1 MQLDFF
7 TLYVVI
13 AALSASLCAIWGTL
27 AWQYGGFTPARTWFL
42 AALTSAAGGGLMPF
56 QSGTYAPLVAAVA
69 NGLIV
74 LAFWL
79 FHTGLRQLHAT
90 RTSIALPLGASA
102 VSVALTL
109 ALFHSAEFTALHYAL
124 GQMVPMIAM
133 LIFLFSGQ
141 RRSAGSVVAGG
152 GLVIGLIGHGVVIGM
167 NVVIL
172 SRAGPTPDWSA
183 LAALTM
189 VCVIFSGL
197 LLNFGFAV
205 LTIDHLRGEIEDIAN
220 RDALTG
226 ALNRRGF
233 TARIATKAM
242 QGAKAHG
249 MLLIDLDSFKAV
261 NDRFGHAA
269 GDECLVHLVRVV
281 TAQLRAR
288 DIVTRLGGDEF
299 CVVLWNASAEDC
311 ARMIADIQAA
321 LHASPLLFQR
331 QPLRVRCSIGTS
343 IWDVGSGMS
352 AMEAIANA
360 DEEMYARKAHRAE
373 PTPAH
378 RRTQLPAIG

>member
-13 AALSASLCAIWGTL
+13 VTLSASLCAIWGTL
-27 AWQYGGFTPARTWFL
+27 AWQYAGFAPARTWFL

-56 QSGTYAPLVAAVA
+56 QSGIYAPLVAAAA

-79 FHTGLRQLHAT
+79 FYTGLRQLHGA
-90 RTSIALPLGASA
+90 RTGIAVPLGASA

-109 ALFHSAEFTALHYAL
+109 ALFHNVEFTALHYAL
-124 GQMVPMIAM
+124 GQMAPMFAM
-133 LIFLFSGQ
+133 LHFLFSG
-141 RRSAGSVVAGG
+141 RHRSAGSVVAGG
-152 GLVIGLIGHGVVIGM
+152 GLLLGLIGHGVVVGM
-167 NVVIL
+167 NLVIL
-172 SRAGPTPDWSA
+172 SWIGPTPDWSA
-183 LAALTM
+183 AAALTM

-233 TARIATKAM
+233 AARIATKAM
-242 QGAKAHG
+242 RGAKAHG
-249 MLLIDLDSFKAV
+249 ILLIDLDGFKAV

-281 TAQLRAR
+281 TAQLRAN

-299 CVVLWNASAEDC
+299 CVVLWNASVEDC
-311 ARMIADIQAA
+311 TRRASGIQAA
-321 LHASPLLFQR
+321 LQDSPLLFQR
-331 QPLRVRCSIGTS
+331 QSLRVRCSIGTS
-343 IWDVGSGMS
+343 IWDVASGMS
-352 AMEAIANA
+352 AMEAIAHA
-360 DEEMYARKAHRAE
+360 DEAMYARKA
-373 PTPAH
+373 
-378 RRTQLPAIG
+378 RRKPVPVEAVHG